1 MSAASDCLGI
11 FDKSGKSRGVSG
23 GTSLSRS
30 RPISRARSSLVHE
43 PSTKDRYPADRLK
56 NSPWPTV
63 SCCPSGTS
71 PSIPTMSSNPG
82 AEYTSPP
89 ISSFA
94 HCARDASVSASSVSR
109 EGRRRRPSRE
119 SSQSKF
125 PSSGAGL
132 KKSPDA
138 SPETPEESPEGS
150 ELTEESPVGA
160 GSAEDAGGESPGA
173 DVGAEDDDAADARMS
188 RPDFSAATS
197 ASSAEADPP
206 VVPTL
211 TGAFALAGLRPSS
224 VRKSQSRVSAALSPG
239 GAGVD
244 LATATTARIAASTGA
259 GASPP
264 AAARDPS
271 V

>member
-1 MSAASDCLGI
+1 
-11 FDKSGKSRGVSG
+11 
-23 GTSLSRS
+23 
-30 RPISRARSSLVHE
+30 
-43 PSTKDRYPADRLK
+43 
-56 NSPWPTV
+56 
-63 SCCPSGTS
+63 
-71 PSIPTMSSNPG
+71 MSSNPG

-94 HCARDASVSASSVSR
+94 HCASDASVSASSVSR
-109 EGRRRRPSRE
+109 EGRLRSPSRE
-119 SSQSKF
+119 SSQSKS

-150 ELTEESPVGA
+150 ATGESPVGT

-173 DVGAEDDDAADARMS
+173 DVGADPDDTAVARMS
-188 RPDFSAATS
+188 RPDFSAAAS

-211 TGAFALAGLRPSS
+211 TGAFALAGFRPSS

-264 AAARDPS
+264 AAARDPR